1 LGETITF
8 PLDAPAV
15 RYIRFKTLRNWSDGT
30 YVNFN
35 EIRMWGAPQ

>member
-1 LGETITF
+1 M
-8 PLDAPAV
+8 

-35 EIRMWGAPQ
+35 EIYMWGAPE